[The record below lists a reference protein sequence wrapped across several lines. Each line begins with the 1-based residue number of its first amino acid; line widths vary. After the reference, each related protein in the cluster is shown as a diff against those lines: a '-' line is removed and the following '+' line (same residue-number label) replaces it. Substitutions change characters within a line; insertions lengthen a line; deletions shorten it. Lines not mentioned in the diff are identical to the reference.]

1 MKYQYKITHISRDE
15 RWISISSNGEFDCE
29 DPESF
34 LILLKRIKDSIG
46 GEIEDIGDTRYLI
59 RNDGFGLIYQ
69 WDDCFGI
76 YVIYPRNV
84 TEKPIINFLEQ
95 YF

>member
-1 MKYQYKITHISRDE
+1 MKYQYKITHINRDE
-15 RWISISSNGEFDCE
+15 HWISISSNGGFDCD

-34 LILLKRIKDSIG
+34 LFLLKRIRDSIG
-46 GEIEDIGDTRYLI
+46 GEVEDVGDMRYSI

-69 WDDCFGI
+69 WDGCFGI
-76 YVIYPRNV
+76 SVIYPRDM
-84 TEKPIINFLEQ
+84 TEEPIINFLEQ